1 MLIPNTIGLWS
12 EVLSPIRELLNLVR
26 PESNDQWI
34 NLNIFL
40 ASSAAANVCKVGLYR
55 VGFFCDSFI
64 TDEDV
69 RENAVIFNVSVSC
82 AAQYMI
88 YSANKVFELC
98 EQRLTDMPCPLG
110 WKKWMAG
117 FKEAQTNPLF
127 DPSGKK
133 HAKLAV
139 AAMTEAELGEPN
151 LQAYFKF
158 EEQFYYV

>member
-1 MLIPNTIGLWS
+1 MFVKSGCTGWDSSVIVSLQTKMS
-12 EVLSPIRELLNLVR
+12 ERM
-26 PESNDQWI
+26 
-34 NLNIFL
+34 
-40 ASSAAANVCKVGLYR
+40 
-55 VGFFCDSFI
+55 
-64 TDEDV
+64 
-69 RENAVIFNVSVSC
+69 NAVIFNVSVSC

-88 YSANKVFELC
+88 YSASKVFELC

-117 FKEAQTNPLF
+117 FKEAQTNLLI

-133 HAKLAV
+133 YAKLAV